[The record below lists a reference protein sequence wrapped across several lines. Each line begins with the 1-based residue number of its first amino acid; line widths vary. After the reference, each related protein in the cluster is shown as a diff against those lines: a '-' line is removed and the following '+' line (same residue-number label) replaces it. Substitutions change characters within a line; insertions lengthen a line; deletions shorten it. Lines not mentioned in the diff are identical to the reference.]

1 MRVSLRSLLLDVFEI
16 LISESCDAVENVDF
30 LLSSKEPGYPGV
42 IGIDVFSEFVP
53 FEERLTC
60 DAGLYC
66 EVVVTSLIVASCLR
80 KLLFFEWSGVTG
92 YACDTGGT

>member
-1 MRVSLRSLLLDVFEI
+1 MRFSSRSLLSNTFEV
-16 LISESCDAVENVDF
+16 LINESCDVVENVDF

-66 EVVVTSLIVASCLR
+66 EVVVASLIVTSCLR

-92 YACDTGGT
+92 YACDIGET